1 MEQKEIRF
9 IDSHYNE
16 LFRIKDGESITVKF
30 SDGSMS
36 DRKCTYID
44 DYHTK
49 IGYNVFHICE
59 FAELMERG
67 GSTYRPKGMPEY
79 DKQTMIDLNFV
90 KQNYDAIN
98 KDKFYKT
105 TNGVTE
111 IYYNPVANAG
121 GQLVELTIYNEDI
134 CDAAKMYKKPQDFFS
149 HIGELSKGA
158 SLYDV
163 GTETFMEAAKDFIE
177 SKADFEGCSLKTMN
191 ALKKYAATE
200 KSKTDKEPER

>member
-9 IDSHYNE
+9 IDSCYNE

-79 DKQTMIDLNFV
+79 DKQTMIDSNFV
-90 KQNYDAIN
+90 NQNYDAIN

-111 IYYNPVANAG
+111 MYYNPDADAG
-121 GQLVELTIYNEDI
+121 GQLVERTISKDDI
-134 CDAAKMYKKPQDFFS
+134 LDAAKLYKKPQDFFS
-149 HIGELSKGA
+149 HIEGMSKGT
-158 SLYDV
+158 LYDV
-163 GTETFMEAAKDFIE
+163 GTETFMETAKNFIE

-191 ALKKYAATE
+191 ALKKYAVPE

>member
-9 IDSHYNE
+9 IDSRYNE

-67 GSTYRPKGMPEY
+67 GSTYRPKGTPEY

-105 TNGVTE
+105 TNGVME
-111 IYYNPVANAG
+111 MYYNPDANAG
-121 GQLVELTIYNEDI
+121 GQLVELTISKDDI
-134 CDAAKMYKKPQDFFS
+134 LEAAKLYNKPQDFFS
-149 HIGELSKGA
+149 HIGEMSKGV
-158 SLYDV
+158 LYDV
-163 GTETFMEAAKDFIE
+163 GTETFMETAKDFIE

-191 ALKKYAATE
+191 ALKKYAAPE
-200 KSKTDKEPER
+200 KSKTDKDPER